1 MNIRCKG
8 QKPASNTDQKTPPP
22 PLLCMHTKLQSKS
35 QNAQTVMEEV
45 DSTPRHVGVHSSCL
59 AAQRGNSSPARCK
72 ETGSAPAPQ
81 QWINHTNFTRTNPY
95 FTSNTRPPLLSCS
108 GASVRILICVMKYLI
123 PPRSGGT
130 RRKLAV
136 CFSTRGGRGLL

>member
-1 MNIRCKG
+1 
-8 QKPASNTDQKTPPP
+8 
-22 PLLCMHTKLQSKS
+22 MHTKLQSKS

-123 PPRSGGT
+123 PPRSGGDQKKT
-130 RRKLAV
+130 GCLLLDKGGQRIVVGSGKACVGKMLLSRRPR
-136 CFSTRGGRGLL
+136 T